1 MRIFNLLTIGFAVNA
16 QYNSASTGSEL
27 TDAIFKSLM
36 FCHEWINNV
45 SCFQRNWLF
54 FNIVKLLYLKVCLG
68 KSLPKVHEVYWSTL
82 CKC

>member
-45 SCFQRNWLF
+45 SFFSEKLALF
-54 FNIVKLLYLKVCLG
+54 LI
-68 KSLPKVHEVYWSTL
+68 
-82 CKC
+82 